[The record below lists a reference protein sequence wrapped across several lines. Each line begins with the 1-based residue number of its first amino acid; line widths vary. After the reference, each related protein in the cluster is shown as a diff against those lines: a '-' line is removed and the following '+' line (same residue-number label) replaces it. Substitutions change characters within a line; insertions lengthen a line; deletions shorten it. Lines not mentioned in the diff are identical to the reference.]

1 MRRRRKESGREAPR
15 AVKQRCNHGLAVAID
30 PSANELS
37 ELERMLANCPNCSRW
52 SPGDGP
58 IMAVVKSGKI
68 TGNEEPHELV

>member
-1 MRRRRKESGREAPR
+1 M
-15 AVKQRCNHGLAVAID
+15 AVAID

-52 SPGDGP
+52 SAGDGP
-58 IMAVVKSGKI
+58 IIAVVKRGRI